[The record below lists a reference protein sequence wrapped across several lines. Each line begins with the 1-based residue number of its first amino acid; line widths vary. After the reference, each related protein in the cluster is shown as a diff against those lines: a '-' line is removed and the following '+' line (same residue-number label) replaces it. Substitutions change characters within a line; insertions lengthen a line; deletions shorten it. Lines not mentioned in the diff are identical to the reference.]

1 MSYLDEGKLTF
12 KEARSI
18 ADLEDFDLQNE
29 IAKPFIEGKISS
41 VYVEKI
47 IKNVKKN
54 PKTSLDKIIKNV
66 VNGIEVST
74 SKEKFVSE
82 ISVIESNLSIEEKIL
97 NFSIELE
104 SISEQEIPEYRRL
117 RVISSLKILDSKIK
131 SSLNHM
137 NTNFLE
143 KSKIYNK

>member
-1 MSYLDEGKLTF
+1 M
-12 KEARSI
+12 
-18 ADLEDFDLQNE
+18 
-29 IAKPFIEGKISS
+29 
-41 VYVEKI
+41 
-47 IKNVKKN
+47 
-54 PKTSLDKIIKNV
+54 
-66 VNGIEVST
+66 
-74 SKEKFVSE
+74 
-82 ISVIESNLSIEEKIL
+82 IESNLSIEEKIL

-137 NTNFLE
+137 NTSFLE

>member
-1 MSYLDEGKLTF
+1 MYDLILRALAKRIIF
-12 KEARSI
+12 
-18 ADLEDFDLQNE
+18 DLEDFVLQNE

-66 VNGIEVST
+66 VNGVEVSIN
-74 SKEKFVSE
+74 KEKFVSE
-82 ISVIESNLSIEEKIL
+82 ISVVENNLSIEEKIL

-104 SISEQEIPEYRRL
+104 SISEEEIPEYRRL
-117 RVISSLKILDSKIK
+117 RVISSLKILDSKI
-131 SSLNHM
+131 SLA
-137 NTNFLE
+137 
-143 KSKIYNK
+143 K

>member
-1 MSYLDEGKLTF
+1 M
-12 KEARSI
+12 
-18 ADLEDFDLQNE
+18 
-29 IAKPFIEGKISS
+29 
-41 VYVEKI
+41 
-47 IKNVKKN
+47 
-54 PKTSLDKIIKNV
+54 DKIIKNV

-131 SSLNHM
+131 SSLSHM
-137 NTNFLE
+137 NTSFLE